1 MSRKIVEFKK
11 FMLKIAHIAA
21 SMALPLISLAQNEL
35 SESRLSEPIQYVIL
49 DTLITDYYFSV
60 WYTENGDTVVK
71 ATHSPIDI
79 STRTTN
85 RLQKTRYDKLQK
97 KVIKTY
103 PYAKAAGD
111 VMRTY
116 EALCLHITDEGQRKE
131 MLDKAEKH
139 MMKQF
144 EKDLRNMTVSEGVIL
159 VKLIDRQTGE
169 TGYELLQQLKGKFS
183 AFMWQSIARIF
194 GQNLKDD
201 YDGSG
206 EDVWIENIVALIEDG
221 TIPVADKSVDPFGVG
236 QTIGSNN

>member
-1 MSRKIVEFKK
+1 MRI
-11 FMLKIAHIAA
+11 IAHIA
-21 SMALPLISLAQNEL
+21 LGISLPMISFSQGT
-35 SESRLSEPIQYVIL
+35 ESKLRTVEPVQYVIL

-79 STRTTN
+79 SARTSN

-111 VMRTY
+111 VMRIY
-116 EALCLHITDEGQRKE
+116 ETLCEHITDEGQRKD

-221 TIPVADKSVDPFGVG
+221 TIPVADKTVDPFG
-236 QTIGSNN
+236 IGLTSGAH

>member
-1 MSRKIVEFKK
+1 MRI
-11 FMLKIAHIAA
+11 IANIA
-21 SMALPLISLAQNEL
+21 LGISLPMISFSQGTESEL
-35 SESRLSEPIQYVIL
+35 QTVEPVQYVIL

-79 STRTTN
+79 SARTSN

-116 EALCLHITDEGQRKE
+116 ETLCEHITDEGQRKD

-221 TIPVADKSVDPFGVG
+221 TIPVADKTVDPFGVALTSG
-236 QTIGSNN
+236 AH

>member
-1 MSRKIVEFKK
+1 MKK
-11 FMLKIAHIAA
+11 LLSICISGLIAA
-21 SMALPLISLAQNEL
+21 QL
-35 SESRLSEPIQYVIL
+35 SGQSVSDNPQTSQPIHYVIL

-71 ATHSPIDI
+71 ATHSPIEI
-79 STRTTN
+79 SARSGN
-85 RLQKTRYDKLQK
+85 PVQKARYDKLQK
-97 KVIKTY
+97 RVIKTY
-103 PYAKAAGD
+103 PYAKAASD

-116 EALCLHITDEGQRKE
+116 EALCLRITDPKQQEALLE
-131 MLDKAEKH
+131 KAEKH
-139 MMKQF
+139 LMNQF

-169 TGYELLQQLKGKFS
+169 TGYELLRQLKGKFS
-183 AFMWQSIARIF
+183 AFMWQSVARVF

-221 TIPVADKSVDPFGVG
+221 TIPVADKSVDPFGVNG
-236 QTIGSNN
+236 YVSR